1 MSEHIE
7 YHLRKLLT
15 ESRHG
20 LIEIQRNELAE
31 QFNCVPAQI
40 NYVLTTR
47 FTIDHGFLV
56 ESKRGGGGYIR
67 ILKLPLSEEV
77 ETVAYLCRL
86 IGDNISGRRAEGI
99 VKYLLDEKLITGR
112 EAGLMTAAVSRKVL
126 KISLPARDQL
136 RSCILKAMIIA
147 VLRNNINNI

>member
-1 MSEHIE
+1 
-7 YHLRKLLT
+7 
-15 ESRHG
+15 
-20 LIEIQRNELAE
+20 
-31 QFNCVPAQI
+31 
-40 NYVLTTR
+40 
-47 FTIDHGFLV
+47 
-56 ESKRGGGGYIR
+56 
-67 ILKLPLSEEV
+67 
-77 ETVAYLCRL
+77 L